1 MIFQVILSCIRI
13 SASIQANTFKNWV
26 NVNLDEINS
35 ECKRVGK
42 ADLEEDFRDGTIL
55 CALVEKLQKR
65 RIRHACRRRFSTW
78 LILSS
83 MAMAWVQP
91 YMET

>member
-1 MIFQVILSCIRI
+1 MHPIR
-13 SASIQANTFKNWV
+13 IQANTFKNWV

-65 RIRHACRRRFSTW
+65 RIRHAEDDSR
-78 LILSS
+78 LG
-83 MAMAWVQP
+83 
-91 YMET
+91 

>member
-1 MIFQVILSCIRI
+1 MPF
-13 SASIQANTFKNWV
+13 QANTFANWV

-42 ADLEEDFRDGTIL
+42 TGQQTTIEEDFRDGTIL

-65 RIRHACRRRFSTW
+65 RIR
-78 LILSS
+78 LE
-83 MAMAWVQP
+83 QP
-91 YMET
+91 PTTIPDLLECDLMQQCSP